1 MLISLMNGSDKD
13 QRLDGYRVGESVA
26 GAAPTHCSL
35 SAMPSRVGA
44 E

>member
-26 GAAPTHCSL
+26 GAAPTQLLAVSDAL
-35 SAMPSRVGA
+35 
-44 E
+44 